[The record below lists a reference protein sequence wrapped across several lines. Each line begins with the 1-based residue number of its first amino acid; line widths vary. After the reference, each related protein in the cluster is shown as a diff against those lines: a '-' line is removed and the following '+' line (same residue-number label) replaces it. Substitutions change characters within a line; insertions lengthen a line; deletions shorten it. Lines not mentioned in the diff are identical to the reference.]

1 MNTTEKRCTDTN
13 VRALESFNEY
23 AALQCVFIANG
34 EPPYA
39 DPHVRWCGRSE
50 NKSRKKTYFCFPPTR
65 FKFHILNMLPCTLFV
80 KLVAHLH
87 LLADVVVKPHKAG
100 IAAFGLSCG
109 ACFVLP
115 NFVYFGSAA
124 QKKIIVVA
132 PLPKSKVS
140 VSRLP
145 YRHKKSRIRQLV

>member
-1 MNTTEKRCTDTN
+1 MRPNDGKHIAKGKGIYREVESDIQDNDNHKLTEVNTTEKRCTDTN

-65 FKFHILNMLPCTLFV
+65 L
-80 KLVAHLH
+80 
-87 LLADVVVKPHKAG
+87 
-100 IAAFGLSCG
+100 
-109 ACFVLP
+109 
-115 NFVYFGSAA
+115 
-124 QKKIIVVA
+124 
-132 PLPKSKVS
+132 
-140 VSRLP
+140 
-145 YRHKKSRIRQLV
+145 